1 MQHGAS
7 HSRSMLILFPL
18 SPLSFS
24 LSLLRFHHH
33 TWHLLVA
40 EARAYMHIPSLGKLL
55 RACVRAVRQ
64 REGYFAGLRLTTVA
78 EAAAAAAASSSS
90 SSSAS

>member
-7 HSRSMLILFPL
+7 RSRSMLVL
-18 SPLSFS
+18 SPLSPPS
-24 LSLLRFHHH
+24 LFLLRFHHH

-40 EARAYMHIPSLGKLL
+40 EVRAYMHIPSLGKLL

-78 EAAAAAAASSSS
+78 AAAAASSSS
-90 SSSAS
+90 SSASS